1 MVRGDDG
8 LTQGREVV
16 LVRGGDD
23 LPIELTSVKVT
34 PSGDLRLTGDL
45 TIGILG

>member
-1 MVRGDDG
+1 MRAPDG
-8 LTQGREVV
+8 PAKNTEIV

-34 PSGDLRLTGDL
+34 KDGGLRLTGDL
-45 TIGILG
+45 AIGLLG